1 VEGRFV
7 DGRFV
12 EGRFYQHR
20 IEMSSSISALEQACF
35 FVFRT
40 FFGCGNLS

>member
-12 EGRFYQHR
+12 EGRFVEGRFVLVPSGR
-20 IEMSSSISALEQACF
+20 IKELLGRFYKSRMI
-35 FVFRT
+35 RMP
-40 FFGCGNLS
+40 